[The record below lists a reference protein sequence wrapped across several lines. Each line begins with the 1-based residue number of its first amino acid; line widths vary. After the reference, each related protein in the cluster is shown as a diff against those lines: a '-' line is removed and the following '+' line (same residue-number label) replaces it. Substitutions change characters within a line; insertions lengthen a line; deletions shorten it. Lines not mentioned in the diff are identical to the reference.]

1 MDALIKIMKRTLDIA
16 VFIIFF
22 LKINETL
29 LKGQDVKRLK
39 IQHLSQHNHSK
50 LKNKYPAKPDT
61 TDKNLHKQVG
71 AAQRFHAPN
80 FRLKPGGLQS
90 AAGEWA
96 PEK

>member
-1 MDALIKIMKRTLDIA
+1 MVENSTLVATQSLQVKI
-16 VFIIFF
+16 
-22 LKINETL
+22 
-29 LKGQDVKRLK
+29 
-39 IQHLSQHNHSK
+39 
-50 LKNKYPAKPDT
+50 KYPAKPDT
-61 TDKNLHKQVG
+61 ADKNLHKQVG